1 MSCAYN
7 EMYLADAMHN
17 LGEMI
22 EYAHDACNVEPDKAL
37 SYFVISGYARRFAA
51 GDPAVVSGI
60 SGTELFIYS
69 AEKCRAGLEKWPKP
83 LIRYETEEYYWL
95 GYILALFQWKTGYS
109 FGTISSKIKAED
121 IFRLYP
127 ALHTV
132 EDDNA
137 VDVILSIYNKA
148 SQFNRIQEYRKRLG
162 MTQLQLAKASGV
174 NIRTL
179 QQYEAGTKSIKK
191 AAAETVFSLAAVL
204 ECQPEELVV

>member
-1 MSCAYN
+1 MSCAYS
-7 EMYLADAMHN
+7 EMYLYDAMHN

-22 EYAHDACNVEPDKAL
+22 EYAHDACNVDPDKAL
-37 SYFVISGYARRFAA
+37 SYFIISGYAGRFAT
-51 GDPAVVSGI
+51 GDPTVISGI
-60 SGTELFIYS
+60 SGTELYIYS
-69 AEKCRAGLEKWPKP
+69 AEKCCAALETWPKP

-109 FGTISSKIKAED
+109 FGNILSIAKAED
-121 IFRLYP
+121 ILRLYP

-132 EDDNA
+132 AEDNV
-137 VDVILSIYNKA
+137 VDVILGMYKKSSQYN
-148 SQFNRIQEYRKRLG
+148 RLQEYRKRLG
-162 MTQLQLAKASGV
+162 MTQLQLAKAAGV